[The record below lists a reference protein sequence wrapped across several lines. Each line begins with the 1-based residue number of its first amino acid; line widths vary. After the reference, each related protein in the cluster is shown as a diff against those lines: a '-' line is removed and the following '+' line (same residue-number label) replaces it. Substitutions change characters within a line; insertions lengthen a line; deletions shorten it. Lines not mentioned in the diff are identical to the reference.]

1 MNEKDRMQQFY
12 VARLPAWFNHHSPF
26 AQDDSG
32 DYMTDFARLA
42 WAAWQAAQYAAP
54 DASEAPAETPAQEP
68 RRKPGDH
75 KKPHPWRK

>member
-1 MNEKDRMQQFY
+1 MNEKDRMQEFY
-12 VARLPAWFNHHSPF
+12 VARLPQWFNHHHPF
-26 AQDDSG
+26 AQNDSG

-54 DASEAPAETPAQEP
+54 EPSAELTEAPARPQ
-68 RRKPGDH
+68 RKQGTH